1 MLANAPADDRTA
13 TSEAVGIVV
22 IGRNEGAWLIRCLDS
37 LAEAQAPIVYVDS
50 GSDDGSPE
58 AAVARGAEVVALDA
72 SKGFTAARARN
83 AGLEA
88 LLGAHPD
95 LRFVQFV
102 DGDCEVVPGW
112 LSAAQ
117 AALEAAPSLAAVAGR
132 RRERF
137 PNASIFNRLCDM
149 EWNTPVGPARAVGGD
164 AMYPID
170 ALKAVGGFD
179 PTLICGEEPE
189 LCLRLARAGWTV
201 ERLDRDM
208 TLHDAAMSRWGQWAK
223 RAQRSGWAFAEGANR
238 YGDGPE
244 RYNKRQARSIWIWG
258 AAAPAAIL
266 VAALVTLGLVA
277 IGSALWP
284 VPALLA
290 VLGLAAYPAM
300 AWRIARY
307 RRAAHGDPPEH
318 ARLYGAMTMLAK
330 FPQFLGVLSY
340 RKAKREGRAAQIIE
354 YKDVGAAKAERK
366 GV

>member
-1 MLANAPADDRTA
+1 MTPAPDF
-13 TSEAVGIVV
+13 GIVA
-22 IGRNEGAWLIRCLDS
+22 IGRNEGARLIRCLDS
-37 LAEAQAPIVYVDS
+37 LADAQTPIVYVDS

-58 AAVARGAEVVALDA
+58 AAAARGSQIVALDT

-88 LLGAHPD
+88 LLSAHPD

-102 DGDCEVVPGW
+102 DGDCEVLPGW
-112 LSAAQ
+112 LHTAR
-117 AALEAAPSLAAVAGR
+117 AALIADPSLAAVAGR

-137 PNASIFNRLCDM
+137 PDASIFNRLCDM

-164 AMYPID
+164 AMYRIA

-179 PTLICGEEPE
+179 PNLICGEEPE
-189 LCLRLARAGWTV
+189 LCLRLARAGWII

-208 TLHDAAMSRWGQWAK
+208 TLHDAAMTRWGQWAK
-223 RAQRSGWAFAEGANR
+223 RAQRSGWAFAEGTDR

-244 RYNKRQARSIWIWG
+244 RYNVRQARSIRIWG
-258 AAAPAAIL
+258 AAAPAAVL
-266 VAALVTLGLVA
+266 AAALAALGLGA
-277 IGSALWP
+277 AGSALWP
-284 VPALLA
+284 IPALLA

-307 RRAAHGDPPEH
+307 REAAHDDPPKH
-318 ARLYGAMTMLAK
+318 ARLYGALTMLAK
-330 FPQFLGVLSY
+330 FPQILGVLAY
-340 RKAKREGRAAQIIE
+340 RAAKREGRAARIIE
-354 YKDVGAAKAERK
+354 YKDVGAARAERK